1 MLSRLR
7 RSCSALSEE
16 GMARGVENNGAVAF
30 IPRKGE
36 ESPCPGTI
44 SVSRL
49 FRKMC
54 GCAQQRE
61 KWASRGEGDASERR
75 RGKWWKSPGSA
86 ILSAFKSTKRSS
98 ALKRERGRSPPQSE
112 RRAGR
117 STALIRRT
125 SPSARA
131 LLKSAEHSPKEAAGR
146 ERIPAR
152 RFARSGGAYTRSRL
166 RILKKQSMAMMSTM
180 STPSVICCK

>member
-7 RSCSALSEE
+7 RSCSALSED

-36 ESPCPGTI
+36 ESPFPGTI
-44 SVSRL
+44 SGSRL

-98 ALKRERGRSPPQSE
+98 ALKRVRTQPAAKRAPRGTFDGAYESDFSIG
-112 RRAGR
+112 A
-117 STALIRRT
+117 RT
-125 SPSARA
+125 S
-131 LLKSAEHSPKEAAGR
+131 K
-146 ERIPAR
+146 R
-152 RFARSGGAYTRSRL
+152 R
-166 RILKKQSMAMMSTM
+166 
-180 STPSVICCK
+180 